1 MNNLENTSTSCTNN
15 TNITT
20 AVVADNEAQGNLRQR
35 LEDMIDGEDWDAIT
49 QMLLEG
55 GHKEEEQDELDTT
68 NNTTVAASAAADNKA
83 QGNLRQQLEDAIDGE
98 DWGAITQMLEGEH
111 KEEEQEEQDELDTT
125 NNTTV
130 SRISH
135 VDEEI
140 FEAILSSIS
149 SDNDDPYLDD
159 DLVIK
164 LLQSRD
170 NEEAKALLLLIIALG
185 GQNFVMQRFEYVAH
199 PRFPRRSETLLHI
212 AWRYNASLDVVSK
225 LVKVGGEA
233 LVRET
238 NNQGWNSLHFAC
250 RYKASLDVVSLLI
263 EVGGEVLVRETNNWG
278 ENSLH
283 FACANNASI
292 DVVSKLVEVGGEALV
307 RKTTNNGSNS
317 LHIACRYNASLDV
330 VSLLIE
336 VGGEALVRETDN
348 QGDNSLHCA
357 CIGATLAVGGEALV
371 RKTTNKGSNSLHI
384 ACRYNASLDV
394 VSKLVEVGGEALV
407 KETDNRGDN
416 ALHCACTG
424 ATWAYNN
431 NMEEYALLHETF
443 LNIITQQGGAQI
455 LTQTNNEGKT
465 PLQLLFIAYDKQ
477 SHDWRWRQQ
486 ERKKTFWKRLS
497 DYAVMLIKKGIE
509 LQVGGEYGIVG
520 LFTSTSSQ
528 EVQYQIYF
536 KTWDNIVIPAL
547 EQIIASLPHDQ
558 TLPILQAL
566 VINKAPP
573 VIIKSAINLFT
584 ASINTRDSFG
594 KYPIDVAA
602 CHGLAWDDGMKEVV
616 ERSDMD
622 LLGRENPS
630 TGLSPFM
637 VAGVGEENTTY
648 DVGTVFHLIKRTPLQ
663 VARK

>member
-1 MNNLENTSTSCTNN
+1 MNNHENTSTND

-20 AVVADNEAQGNLRQR
+20 AAADNKAQGNLRQR

-55 GHKEEEQDELDTT
+55 GHKE
-68 NNTTVAASAAADNKA
+68 
-83 QGNLRQQLEDAIDGE
+83 
-98 DWGAITQMLEGEH
+98 
-111 KEEEQEEQDELDTT
+111 EEQDELDTT

-233 LVRET
+233 LVREK
-238 NNQGWNSLHFAC
+238 NNQGWNPLHFAC

-263 EVGGEVLVRETNNWG
+263 EVGGEALVRETNNQGWNSLHFACRYKASLDVVLLLIEVGGEELVRETNNWG

-292 DVVSKLVEVGGEALV
+292 DVISKLVE
-307 RKTTNNGSNS
+307 
-317 LHIACRYNASLDV
+317 
-330 VSLLIE
+330 
-336 VGGEALVRETDN
+336 
-348 QGDNSLHCA
+348 
-357 CIGATLAVGGEALV
+357 VGGEALV

-648 DVGTVFHLIKRTPLQ
+648 DVGTVFHLIKKTPLQ